1 MTRPPKDLSAA
12 QVALA
17 AEGIDVRFGG
27 VQAVRNASLRLPA
40 GQITGIVGPNGA
52 GKSTLFGVLAG
63 TQRPDRGR
71 VCLGGQDITALP
83 VHGRARIGLGRTF
96 QLSRELGSLS
106 VLENLLLA
114 WPDDVGDRLWR
125 VFLTPAQVR
134 RAQAQALERAHGLLR
149 RVGLQRLADD
159 SASVLSGGQKKLL
172 ELCRVLMLEPQVI
185 LLDEPAA
192 GVNPA
197 LVAQLMEFIRALRDE
212 GKTFAI
218 VEHNMDLIAGLCDS
232 VCVMAEGE
240 VIRHG
245 AFDEVVADPR
255 VRQAYMGVAA

>member
-1 MTRPPKDLSAA
+1 M
-12 QVALA
+12 
-17 AEGIDVRFGG
+17 
-27 VQAVRNASLRLPA
+27 
-40 GQITGIVGPNGA
+40 
-52 GKSTLFGVLAG
+52 
-63 TQRPDRGR
+63 
-71 VCLGGQDITALP
+71 
-83 VHGRARIGLGRTF
+83 
-96 QLSRELGSLS
+96 
-106 VLENLLLA
+106 
-114 WPDDVGDRLWR
+114 
-125 VFLTPAQVR
+125 
-134 RAQAQALERAHGLLR
+134 
-149 RVGLQRLADD
+149 
-159 SASVLSGGQKKLL
+159 LSGGQKKLL